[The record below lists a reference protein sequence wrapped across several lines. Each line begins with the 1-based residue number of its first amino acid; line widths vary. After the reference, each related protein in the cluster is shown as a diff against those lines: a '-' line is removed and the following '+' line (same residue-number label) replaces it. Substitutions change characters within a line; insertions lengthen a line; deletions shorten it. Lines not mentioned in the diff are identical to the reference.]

1 MSFQL
6 LINIVLA
13 FLWMFMNADFTV
25 GSFVTGY
32 IIGLVAVYM
41 LRNFLP
47 GRFYLKRLYW
57 MVRLFFIFIIE
68 LVKANVDVVR
78 IVMAPKIDIQPGFY
92 AYPND
97 LEEEWEVALLSTLIT
112 LTPGTVVV
120 AISEDYSIIYI
131 HGLDMDDADA
141 EIANI
146 KTSFENVIKE
156 VAKP

>member
-13 FLWMFMNADFTV
+13 FLWMFMNSDFTV
-25 GSFVTGY
+25 GSFVTGF
-32 IIGLVAVYM
+32 IIGLIAVYM

-57 MVRLFFIFIIE
+57 MVRLVFIFIIE

-78 IVMAPKIDIQPGFY
+78 IVMAPKIDIHPGFY

-131 HGLDMDDADA
+131 HGLDMDNADE

>member
-6 LINIVLA
+6 MINIVLA
-13 FLWMFMNADFTV
+13 FLWVFMNGDFTV
-25 GSFVTGY
+25 GTFVTGY
-32 IIGLVAVYM
+32 IIGLVAVYI

-57 MVRLFFIFIIE
+57 IIKLIFIFIIE
-68 LVKANVDVVR
+68 LIKANIEVVR
-78 IVMAPKIDIQPGFY
+78 IVMTPKIDIHPGFY

-120 AISEDYSIIYI
+120 AISEDYSVIYI
-131 HGLDMDDADA
+131 HGLDMEDADL
-141 EIANI
+141 EINNI

-156 VAKP
+156 VARP

>member
-25 GSFVTGY
+25 GTFVTGY
-32 IIGLVAVYM
+32 IIGLVAVYI
-41 LRNFLP
+41 LRGFLP

-57 MVRLFFIFIIE
+57 MIRLFFVFIIE
-68 LVKANVDVVR
+68 LIKANIDVVR
-78 IVMAPKIDIQPGFY
+78 IVIAPKIDIHPGFY

>member
-1 MSFQL
+1 
-6 LINIVLA
+6 
-13 FLWMFMNADFTV
+13 MNGDFTV
-25 GSFVTGY
+25 STFITGY
-32 IIGLVAVYM
+32 IIGLVAVYI

-47 GRFYLKRLYW
+47 GRFYIKRLYW
-57 MVRLFFIFIIE
+57 MTRLFFIFIIE
-68 LVKANVDVVR
+68 LVKANIDVVR
-78 IVMAPKIDIQPGFY
+78 IVMSPRIDIHPGFY

-146 KTSFENVIKE
+146 KTSFEDVIKE

>member
-6 LINIVLA
+6 MINIVLA
-13 FLWMFMNADFTV
+13 FLWVLMNGDFTV
-25 GSFVTGY
+25 GTFVTGY
-32 IIGLVAVYM
+32 LIGLVAVYI

-57 MVRLFFIFIIE
+57 MIRLFFIFIIE
-68 LVKANVDVVR
+68 LVKANIEVVR
-78 IVMAPKIDIQPGFY
+78 IVMAPKIDIHPGFY

-131 HGLDMDDADA
+131 HGLDMDDADT

-146 KTSFENVIKE
+146 KTAFEDVIKE

>member
-13 FLWMFMNADFTV
+13 FLWVFMNGDFTV
-25 GSFVTGY
+25 GTFVTGY
-32 IIGLVAVYM
+32 IIGLVAVYI

-57 MVRLFFIFIIE
+57 MVRLFLVFIIE

-78 IVMAPKIDIQPGFY
+78 IVMAPKIDIHPGFY
-92 AYPND
+92 AYPCD